1 MLESNKSVLVADRI
15 KSNNPTSTTSWNWT
29 RPPNGR
35 NLTELAELNNLV
47 ATITLSDK
55 PDTWKWN
62 LDQTGIFTTKALA
75 SILDNLKLNIP
86 TTTIKTPR
94 NKLIPQKINIF
105 IWRVL
110 HERIPTHVELE
121 KRGVDL
127 DSILC
132 PLCNLHIESIEH
144 ILFHC
149 SISSNVLKAIL
160 QWWNLPDNTFS
171 NLIDITSNNQSLNAS
186 QNGAYIWQAI
196 KWASTYII
204 WKFRNLKVFGKK
216 EWCVATILSEIQ
228 TQSFAWISKRFKKS
242 ILMCHQWLVN
252 PLFYISPNSQ
262 RSGIG

>member
-1 MLESNKSVLVADRI
+1 MLESNKSVSVADRL
-15 KSNNPTSTTSWNWT
+15 KPNNPASITSWNWT

-35 NLTELAELNNLV
+35 NLTELEELQNLV

-55 PDTWKWN
+55 PDTWKWK

-75 SILDNLKLNIP
+75 SILDNLRLNTPATI
-86 TTTIKTPR
+86 IKTPR

-110 HERIPTHVELE
+110 HGRIPTRVELD

-132 PLCNLHIESIEH
+132 PLCNLHRESIEH

-149 SISSNVLKAIL
+149 SKSSNVWKAIL
-160 QWWNLPDNTFS
+160 QWWNLPNNTFS
-171 NLIDITSNNQSLNAS
+171 NLTDVTSNNQPLNTS
-186 QNGAYIWQAI
+186 KNGSYTWQAI

-204 WKFRNLKVFGKK
+204 WKFRNLKVFSKK

-228 TQSFAWISKRFKKS
+228 THHSHGYPKDSK
-242 ILMCHQWLVN
+242 
-252 PLFYISPNSQ
+252 SQ
-262 RSGIG
+262 YSCGNNG